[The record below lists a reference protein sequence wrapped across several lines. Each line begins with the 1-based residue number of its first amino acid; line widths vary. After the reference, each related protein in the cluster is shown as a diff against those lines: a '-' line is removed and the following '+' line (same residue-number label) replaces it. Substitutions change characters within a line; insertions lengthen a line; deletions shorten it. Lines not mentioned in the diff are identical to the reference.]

1 MQMLHKKISDQ
12 KGSYT
17 IEAALLMGIL
27 LSVLIAVIY
36 IGFWYH
42 DKDFLQSAAYDT
54 VCAASLHTEDASWQM
69 EQAVKNLTG
78 GRMLGTR
85 ELQSTCQNGRKT
97 VTVEFHGKFRIPG
110 MILAFFQNSK
120 LNIQES
126 CTMTVERPSKRIQKV
141 RGLIKVAQ
149 RVGGKT
155 E

>member
-1 MQMLHKKISDQ
+1 
-12 KGSYT
+12 
-17 IEAALLMGIL
+17 
-27 LSVLIAVIY
+27 
-36 IGFWYH
+36 
-42 DKDFLQSAAYDT
+42 
-54 VCAASLHTEDASWQM
+54 
-69 EQAVKNLTG
+69 
-78 GRMLGTR
+78 MLGTR
-85 ELQSTCQNGRKT
+85 ELQSRCQNGRKT
-97 VTVEFHGKFRIPG
+97 VTVEFHGNFRIPG